1 MIATTELA
9 TTLQSLS
16 RILLEIHTQILDVK
30 RRSDP
35 GLRGVPGMN
44 RLIHDPE
51 WAWLRSL
58 SSLIADVDHR
68 TASKEPLTEA
78 EVTDF
83 ASRARGT
90 LLGQGDRRTPPS
102 WRSTDRC
109 SRTMPPSRAFTANS
123 STCSAA
129 CPRCPRM
136 NWSARHEP
144 T

>member
-1 MIATTELA
+1 MITTTELE
-9 TTLQSLS
+9 TTLQTLS

-68 TASKEPLTEA
+68 TVSKEPLTEA

-90 LLGQGDRRTPPS
+90 LLGQGNRKDAAFLAQYRPLFQDNAALASVHGELKHLLDRMPAQTPNDLERPI
-102 WRSTDRC
+102 
-109 SRTMPPSRAFTANS
+109 
-123 STCSAA
+123 
-129 CPRCPRM
+129 
-136 NWSARHEP
+136 
-144 T
+144 

>member
-1 MIATTELA
+1 MIPTTELA

-35 GLRGVPGMN
+35 GLRGVSGMN

-51 WAWLRSL
+51 WIWLRSL

-68 TASKEPLTEA
+68 IASKEPLTEA
-78 EVTDF
+78 EVAGF

-90 LLGQGDRRTPPS
+90 LLGQGARQDAAFLAQYRPLFQDNAELASIHGELKHLLGRMPAGSAKEPE
-102 WRSTDRC
+102 RST
-109 SRTMPPSRAFTANS
+109 
-123 STCSAA
+123 
-129 CPRCPRM
+129 
-136 NWSARHEP
+136 
-144 T
+144 

>member
-1 MIATTELA
+1 MIATTESA
-9 TTLQSLS
+9 KTLQSLS
-16 RILLEIHTQILDVK
+16 RILLEIHTQIIDVK

-68 TASKEPLTEA
+68 AASKEPLTEA

-90 LLGQGDRRTPPS
+90 LLGQGA
-102 WRSTDRC
+102 RSDAAFLAQYRPLFQDNAALASVHGELRHLLGC
-109 SRTMPPSRAFTANS
+109 MPAESPKDLEA
-123 STCSAA
+123 ST
-129 CPRCPRM
+129 
-136 NWSARHEP
+136 
-144 T
+144 

>member
-1 MIATTELA
+1 MPQESASTRES
-9 TTLQSLS
+9 LQALS
-16 RILLEIHTQILDVK
+16 QSLLEIHTQILEVK

-68 TASKEPLTEA
+68 AASKEPLTEA
-78 EVTDF
+78 EFADF

-90 LLGQGDRRTPPS
+90 VLGQGDRSDAVFLAQYRPLFQDNAALASAHGELKRLLDQLHMKPKNDLEPS
-102 WRSTDRC
+102 T
-109 SRTMPPSRAFTANS
+109 
-123 STCSAA
+123 
-129 CPRCPRM
+129 
-136 NWSARHEP
+136 
-144 T
+144 

>member
-1 MIATTELA
+1 MISTIELA
-9 TTLQSLS
+9 TWLQSLS
-16 RILLEIHTQILDVK
+16 RTLLEIHTQILDVK

-35 GLRGVPGMN
+35 GLRGVSGMN

-83 ASRARGT
+83 ATRARGT
-90 LLGQGDRRTPPS
+90 LLGQGDRKDAAFLAQYRPLFQDNAALASVHGELKHLLGRMSAGSANETE
-102 WRSTDRC
+102 RST
-109 SRTMPPSRAFTANS
+109 
-123 STCSAA
+123 
-129 CPRCPRM
+129 
-136 NWSARHEP
+136 
-144 T
+144 